1 MSAGR
6 RNGRPSG
13 LPPGDGLSERA
24 RQRLRIVAR
33 LLRGDGIAIDDA
45 GGFHACV
52 LSAVGALCDAQRD
65 RLHALVDWVEE
76 YENATLSSGS
86 GPV

>member
-6 RNGRPSG
+6 RNGRPPG
-13 LPPGDGLSERA
+13 LPLDDGLSERA
-24 RQRLRIVAR
+24 RQRLRIAAR
-33 LLRGDGIAIDDA
+33 LLRGDGVAIDDT
-45 GGFHACV
+45 GGFHAGV
-52 LSAVGALCDAQRD
+52 LAAESALCDAQRE

-86 GPV
+86 RSV